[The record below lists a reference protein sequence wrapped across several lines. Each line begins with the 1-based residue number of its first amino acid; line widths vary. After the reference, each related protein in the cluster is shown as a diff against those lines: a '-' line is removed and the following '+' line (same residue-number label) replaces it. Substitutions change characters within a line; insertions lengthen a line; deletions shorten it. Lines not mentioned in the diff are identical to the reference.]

1 MVQILLARLES
12 NKSFDW
18 YDLSLQLNQGKAA
31 TKDRKKGGKKWKEEG
46 EEEGALT
53 GNELR
58 NMYNEVGSQCVDS
71 IMKYGKIKLC
81 PVRLTT
87 GHTPFSPAGMYAMG
101 RQRL

>member
-18 YDLSLQLNQGKAA
+18 YDLSLQLNHGKAA
-31 TKDRKKGGKKWKEEG
+31 TKHRKKGGKKWKEEG

-53 GNELR
+53 GDELR
-58 NMYNEVGSQCVDS
+58 NVYNEVGSQCLNS
-71 IMKYGKIKLC
+71 IMKHGKIKLC

-87 GHTPFSPAGMYAMG
+87 GHTPFSAARMYAMG
-101 RQRL
+101 RHRL